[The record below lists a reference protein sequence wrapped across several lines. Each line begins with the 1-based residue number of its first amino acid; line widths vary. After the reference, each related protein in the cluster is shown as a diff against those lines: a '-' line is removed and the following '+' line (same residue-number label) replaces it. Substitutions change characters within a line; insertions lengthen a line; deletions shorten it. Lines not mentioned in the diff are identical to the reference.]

1 MRLLVDT
8 NVFLE
13 LLLEQAKAKE
23 ARDFLK
29 KTNEHQLFVSNY
41 ALHSIGLI
49 LLRRKQAEMFRQFLS
64 DAETGMTMVSL
75 ALEELKE
82 VLDAA
87 ANFDLDFD
95 DVYQYVTAEK
105 FGLAIVSF
113 DSDFD
118 RTDRGRRTPAA
129 VS

>member
-1 MRLLVDT
+1 VRLLVDT

-23 ARDFLK
+23 ARDFLN

-75 ALEELKE
+75 AIEELKE
-82 VLDAA
+82 VVDAA
-87 ANFDLDFD
+87 ANFNLDFD
-95 DVYQYVTAEK
+95 DAYQYVTAEK
-105 FGLAIVSF
+105 FGLTIVSF
-113 DSDFD
+113 DADFD
-118 RTDRGRRTPAA
+118 RTDRGRRTPAT

>member
-29 KTNEHQLFVSNY
+29 KINEHQLFVSNY